1 MPELQE
7 NLREEYKGSIS
18 DAATAAAT
26 ATATATATACEDLL
40 TEEQKQQLLEIDAY
54 ELLESM
60 DEYDMKK

>member
-7 NLREEYKGSIS
+7 NLREEYKGSIT
-18 DAATAAAT
+18 DAATVTDSAT
-26 ATATATATACEDLL
+26 DADTITAYEDLL

-60 DEYDMKK
+60 DEYDMKN